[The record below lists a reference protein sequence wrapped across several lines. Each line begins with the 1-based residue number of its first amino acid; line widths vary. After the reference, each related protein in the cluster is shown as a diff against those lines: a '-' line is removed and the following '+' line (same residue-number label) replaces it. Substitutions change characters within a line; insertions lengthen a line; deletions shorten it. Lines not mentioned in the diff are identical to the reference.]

1 MKGLLVKDIHMLL
14 QQKNILMM
22 ILLLSVLLNFSMEN
36 TFVVG
41 YLTFVGSFFVISS
54 ISYDEYENGFSFLF
68 TLPIRRNTYVRS
80 KYIFAVL
87 ACLLFWLTGCLITLV
102 YCLAKNQFGR
112 MQGGMMEAC
121 IYLPL
126 ILIFLAVMLPILLK
140 FGSEKGRIVMVVVFC
155 ACILIGYLV
164 DSMVTGQVAVYLET
178 FMQKLDQLLVQPG
191 GRWILAGVIGAGTVM
206 ILGISYLASIA
217 VMRRKEF

>member
-36 TFVVG
+36 TFAVG
-41 YLTFVGSFFVISS
+41 YLTFVGSFFIINS
-54 ISYDEYENGFSFLF
+54 ITYDEYENGFSFLF

-87 ACLLFWLTGCLITLV
+87 ACLLFWLTGCVITLA
-102 YCLAKNQFGR
+102 YCLVKNQFGK

-126 ILIFLAVMLPILLK
+126 ILIFLAVMLPILFK
-140 FGSEKGRIVMVVVFC
+140 FGSEKGRIVMAVVFC

-164 DSMVTGQVAVYLET
+164 GNMVTGQAGVYLET
-178 FMQKLDQLLVQPG
+178 FMQKLDQLLVRPEW
-191 GRWILAGVIGAGTVM
+191 RWILAGAIGAGTVI
-206 ILGISYLASIA
+206 ILGISYWVSIA
-217 VMRRKEF
+217 VMRQKEF